1 MSRSLRSTRSTPVSA
16 KGKAPLVETSDAAT
30 DSESEFEIESLSGSS
45 DESQELDSEV
55 EEAELVQETAAKRR
69 KGNEGLATVVASEL
83 TRSVGS
89 GGDPSA
95 SSVDL
100 GQDSTL
106 NDASSGPAVR
116 PPKPKK
122 KEKPVK
128 VDFHVIHP
136 DLKDVWKDLQDREA
150 IDVSG
155 QEQPARM
162 IVRLLPF
169 QLEGLKWMKEQ
180 ETSEWHGG
188 ILADEMGMGK
198 TIQMI
203 SLIVSNLTENSGPT
217 LILTPAVAM
226 LQWKSELDRRTVPGV
241 VRALVFHGSDRIKK
255 SGDLLKYNIILTTY
269 SILEQGFRRQTY
281 GAKKN
286 GFLVKEKSL
295 LHSIS
300 WDRLILDE
308 AHAIKDRYCST
319 ARACFALKSN
329 YQWCLS
335 GTPLQNR
342 VGELFSLIRLLNIYP
357 HSYYFCTKCPCKMQ
371 QWKFSH
377 QSYCDECGH
386 TGHQH
391 FCYWN
396 REILKPIQKYGA
408 SGDGL
413 AAFSKLNS
421 VLSRIML
428 RRTKTER
435 NDELGLPPRIVECR
449 RDTFNE
455 AEEELYESL
464 YSDSTRT
471 FSTYVTAGT
480 VLNNYASIF
489 SLLSRMRLAANHPDL
504 VVRKLTQPDSKFV
517 CCLCHEE
524 AEDPIVSA
532 CKHTFCRE
540 DARQY
545 VQSAPGSSP
554 QCPLCAK
561 TLSIDLTQPEME
573 RVDSKQIQTSIVNYI
588 DLKNWRSSTKIE
600 ALVEELEAL
609 KSQDSTTK
617 SLVFSQF
624 VSFLDLVHWRLSRA
638 GFNCVKLDGR
648 MNPEQRAAII
658 NSFSTDPA
666 VTVFLISLKAGGIA
680 LNLTEASRVFVMDP
694 WWNPAVE
701 DQAMDRIHRL
711 GQYRPIKITRMIIEN
726 SIESRIIE
734 LQQKKKALFD
744 STIGQDISS
753 LSRLSEEDF
762 RFLFVL

>member
-1 MSRSLRSTRSTPVSA
+1 
-16 KGKAPLVETSDAAT
+16 
-30 DSESEFEIESLSGSS
+30 
-45 DESQELDSEV
+45 
-55 EEAELVQETAAKRR
+55 
-69 KGNEGLATVVASEL
+69 
-83 TRSVGS
+83 
-89 GGDPSA
+89 
-95 SSVDL
+95 
-100 GQDSTL
+100 
-106 NDASSGPAVR
+106 
-116 PPKPKK
+116 
-122 KEKPVK
+122 
-128 VDFHVIHP
+128 
-136 DLKDVWKDLQDREA
+136 
-150 IDVSG
+150 
-155 QEQPARM
+155 
-162 IVRLLPF
+162 
-169 QLEGLKWMKEQ
+169 
-180 ETSEWHGG
+180 
-188 ILADEMGMGK
+188 
-198 TIQMI
+198 
-203 SLIVSNLTENSGPT
+203 
-217 LILTPAVAM
+217 
-226 LQWKSELDRRTVPGV
+226 
-241 VRALVFHGSDRIKK
+241 
-255 SGDLLKYNIILTTY
+255 
-269 SILEQGFRRQTY
+269 
-281 GAKKN
+281 
-286 GFLVKEKSL
+286 
-295 LHSIS
+295 
-300 WDRLILDE
+300 
-308 AHAIKDRYCST
+308 YCST